1 MDLLQV
7 VCYINQEKETMRR
20 RYAPKE
26 VTFMYDVT
34 FEEGDRNTYYTFT
47 ELLENFGRKVI
58 TQIILQAHIT
68 TQMDAIS
75 TYGPAVV
82 ETTSISR
89 LVADM
94 QNGHLTYHENA
105 TRSAGLCI
113 CGE

>member
-7 VCYINQEKETMRR
+7 VCYINQERETMRR
-20 RYAPKE
+20 RYDPKE

-34 FEEGDRNTYYTFT
+34 FEDKNRNTYYTFT
-47 ELLENFGRKVI
+47 ELLENFGHKVI
-58 TQIILQAHIT
+58 TQIILLSHIT

-82 ETTSISR
+82 ETISISR

-94 QNGHLTYHENA
+94 QNGQLTYHENA
-105 TRSAGLCI
+105 THRLG
-113 CGE
+113 